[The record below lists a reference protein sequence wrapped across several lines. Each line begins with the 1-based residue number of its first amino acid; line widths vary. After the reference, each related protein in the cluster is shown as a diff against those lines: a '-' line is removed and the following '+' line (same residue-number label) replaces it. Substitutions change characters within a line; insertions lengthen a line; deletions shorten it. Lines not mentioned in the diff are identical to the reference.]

1 MKKLFGFLGLLL
13 FILIIYSACKKEEE
27 VEPENGN
34 GNGNGNDFV
43 YDPTPYEF
51 NFPPYF
57 PTILNIPDDNPMT
70 VEGVELGR
78 YLFYDGRLSGR
89 THPDSL
95 MSCGTCHIQE
105 HGFTTGINHPV
116 YTGGHPFGLT
126 GIPTPS
132 LTMPLVNLVFN
143 NNGYLWNGMIN
154 EENTNLGSAAYGVD
168 PLPKYHMRNIES
180 LVWMGIVAPHEM
192 YGCVD
197 QTVDLIGSIDM
208 YPPKFQAAFGTPEV
222 TYERIS
228 KAIAQFI
235 RSIVSFD
242 SRFDKYLRG
251 ELQLTPQELQ
261 GFVLFSTESGA
272 DCFHCHGGAQNPLWT
287 TNLFYNNAKDSV
299 FTPQTDPRD
308 RYSVTGDPKDKGAY
322 KAPTLRN
329 VEYSAPYMH
338 DGRFETLEE
347 VVDFYSEELVYSPYA
362 HSLMHKLPDNGAQ
375 LTQAEKEAL
384 IAFIKS
390 LSDETLITNPAY
402 SKPADLN

>member
-1 MKKLFGFLGLLL
+1 MKNKLYLAVLFLVA
-13 FILIIYSACKKEEE
+13 LIVYTACKKEDKIDD
-27 VEPENGN
+27 PNG
-34 GNGNGNDFV
+34 GKNGNDFI

-51 NFPPYF
+51 NFPGYF

-105 HGFTTGINHPV
+105 HAFTTGINHPV

-126 GIPTPS
+126 GIPTPQ

-143 NNGYLWNGMIN
+143 NNGYLWNGMIHEDN
-154 EENTNLGSAAYGVD
+154 PNLGSAAYGVE
-168 PLPKYHMRNIES
+168 PLPEFHMRNIES

-192 YGCVD
+192 YGSVE
-197 QTVDLIGSIDM
+197 QTVNLIASIDM
-208 YPPKFQAAFGTPEV
+208 YAPKFQAAFGTPEV

-235 RSIVSFD
+235 RSLVSFD

-251 ELQLTPQELQ
+251 ELQLTEQELH

-299 FTPQTDPRD
+299 FTSQTDPRD
-308 RYSVTGDPKDKGAY
+308 RYAVTGNPKDRGAY

-329 VEYSAPYMH
+329 VELTAPYMH

-347 VVDFYSEELVYSPYA
+347 VIDFYSDQLVYSPYA
-362 HSLMHKLPDNGAQ
+362 HSLMHKLPDGGAR
-375 LTQAEKEAL
+375 LNPNEKESL
-384 IAFIKS
+384 LAFIKS
-390 LSDETLITNPAY
+390 LTDHNFVTNPDF
-402 SKPADLN
+402 SKPDDLP